1 MTSVGAPR
9 LLMRKSARL
18 GTGVGVRVAVLVG
31 VGVGVGVFVGV
42 GLGVFVGVDV
52 IKIVVAW
59 AALLAG
65 RTSFVVVTFAVLR
78 SVVPVALTLTR
89 VLPKMVTTPPTFR
102 VPTVPVNAPAVKLRL
117 LFAPLNTLINEEPLK
132 LTPAGSRSLISPF
145 CAVLGPT
152 LVTTIV

>member
-1 MTSVGAPR
+1 LV
-9 LLMRKSARL
+9 
-18 GTGVGVRVAVLVG
+18 GTGVD
-31 VGVGVGVFVGV
+31 VGVGVFVGV

-65 RTSFVVVTFAVLR
+65 SRSFVVVTFAVLT

-117 LFAPLNTLINEEPLK
+117 LFAPLNTLMNEAPLK
-132 LTPAGSRSLISPF
+132 LTPAGSRSLISTF
-145 CAVLGPT
+145 WAGLGPA